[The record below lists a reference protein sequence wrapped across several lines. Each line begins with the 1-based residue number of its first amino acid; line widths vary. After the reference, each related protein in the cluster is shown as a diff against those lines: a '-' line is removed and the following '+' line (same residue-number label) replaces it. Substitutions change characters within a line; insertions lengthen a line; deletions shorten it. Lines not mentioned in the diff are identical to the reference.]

1 VLFPVRHVRTSQTT
15 LFSIA
20 RRLDEFTSQDGALLR
35 DRTALRGAWSFNSS
49 KVYGYSISQEDG
61 TALGVTTEF
70 APQAL
75 GSSADTTATTV
86 DWRLYLPAF
95 ARHHVLALRLA
106 GGRSTGD
113 PTVRRTFY
121 LGGAQSNLSTTDFG
135 RNAISLMRGFGSDT
149 FAGSRVALLNAEYR
163 WPWVRPQRGYGTW
176 PIFVHTLHAAG
187 FADVGHAWN
196 RQFEARDLKT
206 SIGGELSLRAVVGYS
221 LPLTGTVGGA
231 WGRDGSGIV
240 QGGMSWYA
248 RFGWSF

>member
-1 VLFPVRHVRTSQTT
+1 
-15 LFSIA
+15 
-20 RRLDEFTSQDGALLR
+20 
-35 DRTALRGAWSFNSS
+35 
-49 KVYGYSISQEDG
+49 VYGYSISQEDG
-61 TALGVTTEF
+61 TALGITTEF

-86 DWRLYLPAF
+86 DWRLYLPVF
-95 ARHHVLALRLA
+95 AQHHVLAIRFA

-113 PTVRRTFY
+113 PTVRRTFH
-121 LGGAQSNLSTTDFG
+121 LGGGQSNLSTTDFG
-135 RNAISLMRGFGSDT
+135 RDAISLMRGFASDT

-163 WPWVRPQRGYGTW
+163 WPLMRPQRGYGTW
-176 PIFVHTLHAAG
+176 PILLHAW
-187 FADVGHAWN
+187 D
-196 RQFEARDLKT
+196 RQFEAKDLKT
-206 SIGGELSLRAVVGYS
+206 SIGAELSLRAVVGYS